1 LVSNQIASAILR
13 KVKKDL
19 IVTTRVRS
27 GLEALPYIVRR
38 VTAGSIL
45 VREGSFPQSTM
56 AVLEGCIFRHK
67 IVGDGRRQIF
77 SFQIAGDFAELQS
90 LLLKQMDHSVSALN
104 AALIA
109 TVPHEAV
116 CELIDRVPAV
126 AHLLWRET
134 LIDAAI
140 FREWIANTGRRPA
153 VSRIAHLLCE
163 LVSRAEVVGLATDK
177 TYHPDLTQAH
187 FADATGLSLVQ
198 VNRSIKALREDGV
211 IELNK
216 GKLKIM
222 KWQTLT
228 EIGDFDPTY
237 LHFG

>member
-1 LVSNQIASAILR
+1 MSNPVANAILQ
-13 KVKKDL
+13 KFEKALVA
-19 IVTTRVRS
+19 TTSLRS
-27 GLEALPYIVRR
+27 GLESLKYDVRR

-56 AVLEGCIFRHK
+56 LVLEGCIFRHK
-67 IVGDGRRQIF
+67 ITGDGRRQIF
-77 SFQIAGDFAELQS
+77 SFQIAGDFADLQS

-104 AALIA
+104 TALIA
-109 TVPHEAV
+109 TVPHEALR
-116 CELIDRVPAV
+116 ELIDRLPAV
-126 AHLLWRET
+126 AHFLLRQALVE
-134 LIDAAI
+134 AAL

-163 LVSRAEVVGLATDK
+163 LVSRAEVVGLAIDK
-177 TYHPDLTQAH
+177 TYFLDLTQAH

-198 VNRSIKALREDGV
+198 VNRSIKALREDSV
-211 IELNK
+211 IELTK
-216 GKLKIM
+216 GKMKIM

-237 LHFG
+237 LHFD

>member
-1 LVSNQIASAILR
+1 MSNPVANAILQ
-13 KVKKDL
+13 KFEKALVA
-19 IVTTRVRS
+19 TTSLRS
-27 GLEALPYIVRR
+27 GLESLKYDVRR

-56 AVLEGCIFRHK
+56 LVLEGCIFRHK
-67 IVGDGRRQIF
+67 ITGDGRRQIF
-77 SFQIAGDFAELQS
+77 SFQIAGDFADLQS

-104 AALIA
+104 TALIA
-109 TVPHEAV
+109 TVPHEALR
-116 CELIDRVPAV
+116 ELIDRLPAV
-126 AHLLWRET
+126 AHFLLRQALVE
-134 LIDAAI
+134 AAL

-163 LVSRAEVVGLATDK
+163 LVSRAEVVGLAIDK
-177 TYHPDLTQAH
+177 TYFLDLTQAH

-198 VNRSIKALREDGV
+198 VNRSIKALREDSV
-211 IELNK
+211 IELTK

-237 LHFG
+237 LHFD